1 MLSQPLTAG
10 ALYVAQLG
18 SGSLY
23 RERALLYSDDA
34 ENLTVKQYH
43 YHFWEEAPPRLL
55 RQQLIQYLRASGA
68 APRVLY
74 DSDTEADLTV
84 QGRIKRFE
92 HILGKDAVTA
102 RVALELRLLDR
113 GGRVLVSGDYQAEQR
128 AAARDVASVVSAL
141 DAALNEVFGRF
152 LDDARQASTAPS
164 RTQ

>member
-1 MLSQPLTAG
+1 
-10 ALYVAQLG
+10 
-18 SGSLY
+18 
-23 RERALLYSDDA
+23 
-34 ENLTVKQYH
+34 
-43 YHFWEEAPPRLL
+43 
-55 RQQLIQYLRASGA
+55 
-68 APRVLY
+68 VLY

-102 RVALELRLLDR
+102 RVARELRLLDR